1 MSSSRTTRSATASG
15 SGAVGIGTASASQD
29 TLMRGP
35 DDNNPEPTPDVVVET
50 IEQEHARLKAI
61 VEKRKMEE
69 DLVRMR
75 AMVAE

>member
-1 MSSSRTTRSATASG
+1 
-15 SGAVGIGTASASQD
+15 
-29 TLMRGP
+29 MRGP